1 MESKVKVRAGCISME
16 RFFHDNSPYVDTQEW
31 LLVKFV
37 KHVGGGWYEVVVR
50 HPEFGRSLSGRSFKS
65 IGGLV
70 RALEREYY
78 ECDYWKRKQERKRQ
92 AAL

>member
-1 MESKVKVRAGCISME
+1 MAGCVSME
-16 RFFHDNSPYVDTQEW
+16 RFFHDNSPYTDTREW

-50 HPEFGRSLSGRSFKS
+50 HPEFERSLSGRSFKS

-70 RALEREYY
+70 RAFEHEYY
-78 ECDYWKRKQERKRQ
+78 ECDYWKHKQARKQEV
-92 AAL
+92 AL